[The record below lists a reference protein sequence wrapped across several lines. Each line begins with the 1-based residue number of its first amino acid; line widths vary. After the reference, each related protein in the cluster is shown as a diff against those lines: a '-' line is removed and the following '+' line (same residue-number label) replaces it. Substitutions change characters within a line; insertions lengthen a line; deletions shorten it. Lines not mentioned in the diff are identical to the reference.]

1 MTVNL
6 NLNIHTLVLLISSYI
21 MVARLA
27 AMMSIPDN
35 FHLHR
40 LPNLLCP
47 ILGYREIAGA
57 DAGIHDT
64 HPLKEAWGLQ
74 SGIYTPKQLVESFAP
89 LLDTVIFHLGDG
101 PRGTKP
107 ARTQLLENIAA
118 NLATNTREAT
128 LRLAEPLDIS
138 RREMNAQA
146 IRIGKT
152 LVRWARDQESSS
164 KRPVDVD
171 LQLRSSCE
179 GHLLTP
185 FNVDLMF
192 GDRSQ
197 PHLMQLFNEYMHQ
210 MVLLRD
216 ALLPFQNYQDVLIPI
231 NRKARGL
238 RHLESAR
245 SQFLADMLTRHTTQR
260 NVVTFAKALLA
271 PDLVRS
277 ESAGYGFQY
286 AQGII
291 LPAFLAGGPTA
302 LHLLQYVPVRVNA
315 AVTDAVF
322 EYQFDDYY
330 SAPRAEIPPGIEE
343 VISEPASFSEQDIQF
358 KDGPSIGLV
367 DGSQGDSRLD
377 QACRLEMRFEL
388 EGGKR
393 MAVDVGQISR
403 GHRYSYITEDSESSV
418 NGANNSSA
426 APKPHHSI
434 IVHDAVSILET
445 ADSSLL
451 ATKEKGVHVIPVEN
465 PLIAFAILGKLYPG
479 NVVLLP
485 RGREISLADKAGKR
499 FEPKFVIWGGA
510 QPGGLKGVF

>member
-1 MTVNL
+1 MAQLASEYNFVS
-6 NLNIHTLVLLISSYI
+6 LIFIYI

-27 AMMSIPDN
+27 AMMSTPN
-35 FHLHR
+35 FHLHH

-47 ILGYREIAGA
+47 ILGHREIAGP

-64 HPLKEAWGLQ
+64 QPLEEAWGLR

-89 LLDTVIFHLGDG
+89 LLDTVVFHLGDD
-101 PRGTKP
+101 PRGIKP
-107 ARTQLLENIAA
+107 ARTQLLDNIAA

-128 LRLAEPLDIS
+128 LRLSEPLDIS

-146 IRIGKT
+146 TRIGKT

-185 FNVDLMF
+185 SNVDLMF

-238 RHLESAR
+238 RHLEPAR

-271 PDLVRS
+271 PGLLCS
-277 ESAGYGFQY
+277 ESVGYGFQY
-286 AQGII
+286 AKGII
-291 LPAFLAGGPTA
+291 LPAFLAGGPTP
-302 LHLLQYVPVRVNA
+302 LHLLQYVPVRVDEA
-315 AVTDAVF
+315 AMDAVF
-322 EYQFDDYY
+322 DYQFDDYY
-330 SAPRAEIPPGIEE
+330 SAPRAEIPPGIEK
-343 VISEPASFSEQDIQF
+343 VVSEPASFSEKNIQIQ
-358 KDGPSIGLV
+358 DGPSICLV
-367 DGSQGDSRLD
+367 GGSQVDQSCRLD
-377 QACRLEMRFEL
+377 MRFEL
-388 EGGKR
+388 ENGKR
-393 MAVDVGQISR
+393 VAVDVGQISR
-403 GHRYSYITEDSESSV
+403 GHRYSYMTEDSKSSV
-418 NGANNSSA
+418 NGTNNGSA
-426 APKPHHSI
+426 VPKTRRSI
-434 IVHDAVSILET
+434 VVHNAVSVLEMPGT
-445 ADSSLL
+445 SLL
-451 ATKEKGVHVIPVEN
+451 TAKKNSVHVIPIES
-465 PLIAFAILGKLYPG
+465 PLVAFAILGKLYPG
-479 NVVLLP
+479 NVVVLP
-485 RGREISLADKAGKR
+485 SNRGISLTDKAGKG
-499 FEPKFVIWGGA
+499 FESKFVIWGGA

>member
-1 MTVNL
+1 
-6 NLNIHTLVLLISSYI
+6 

-27 AMMSIPDN
+27 AMMSAPN
-35 FHLHR
+35 FHLHH

-47 ILGYREIAGA
+47 ILGHREIAGP

-64 HPLKEAWGLQ
+64 QPLEEAWGLR

-89 LLDTVIFHLGDG
+89 LLDTVIFHLGDD

-107 ARTQLLENIAA
+107 ARTQLLDNIAA

-128 LRLAEPLDIS
+128 LRLTEPLDIS

-146 IRIGKT
+146 TRIGKT

-185 FNVDLMF
+185 SNVDLMF

-238 RHLESAR
+238 RHLEPAR

-271 PDLVRS
+271 PELVRS
-277 ESAGYGFQY
+277 KSVGYGFQY
-286 AQGII
+286 AQELSCPHSWPGGR
-291 LPAFLAGGPTA
+291 PRCTCCSMFLSEWMKRRWMRYLTISSTITTRPHE
-302 LHLLQYVPVRVNA
+302 LR
-315 AVTDAVF
+315 
-322 EYQFDDYY
+322 
-330 SAPRAEIPPGIEE
+330 SPPGIEK
-343 VISEPASFSEQDIQF
+343 VVSEPASFSEKNIQIQDSS
-358 KDGPSIGLV
+358 SICLV
-367 DGSQGDSRLD
+367 GSSQVD
-377 QACRLEMRFEL
+377 QLCRLEMRFEL
-388 EGGKR
+388 GDGKR
-393 MAVDVGQISR
+393 VAVDVGQISR
-403 GHRYSYITEDSESSV
+403 GHRYSYMTEDAESSV
-418 NGANNSSA
+418 NGTNIGSA
-426 APKPHHSI
+426 VPKTRRSI
-434 IVHDAVSILET
+434 VVHNAVSVLEMP
-445 ADSSLL
+445 DSSLL
-451 ATKEKGVHVIPVEN
+451 TAKKNSVHVIPTES

-485 RGREISLADKAGKR
+485 SNRGISLTDKAGKG
-499 FEPKFVIWGGA
+499 FESKFVIWGGA